1 MNKYSS
7 SFVSALSL
15 IRFQHKLKTPFVSHR
30 DGSRRL
36 IMPSET
42 GKKTAGRGAA
52 LLRMAPSEQSAEGGT
67 VIILPISV
75 NCRKAGNI
83 QLAYAC
89 ENGYN
94 TSQKEKTGGS

>member
-36 IMPSET
+36 IMPSEI
-42 GKKTAGRGAA
+42 GKKTAGRGDA
-52 LLRMAPSEQSAEGGT
+52 LLRTAPSERSAE
-67 VIILPISV
+67 
-75 NCRKAGNI
+75 RRD
-83 QLAYAC
+83 
-89 ENGYN
+89 GYN
-94 TSQKEKTGGS
+94 SSDTC